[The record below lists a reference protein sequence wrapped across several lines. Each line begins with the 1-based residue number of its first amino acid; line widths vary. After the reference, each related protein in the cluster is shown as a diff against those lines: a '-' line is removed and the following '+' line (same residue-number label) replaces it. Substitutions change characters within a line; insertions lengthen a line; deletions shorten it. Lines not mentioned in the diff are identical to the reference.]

1 MTNQPHSFIYQEI
14 MIREGVIYEAI
25 RNKKQGEVVL
35 SHRQRLFYP
44 LAKATGSGLVVAGI
58 AGIIF
63 TFGPILA
70 AEFGYR
76 INKVTNNNSSL
87 QKNVSES
94 RKSGF
99 AAIANPEGEKEKVR
113 RLSQEW
119 GVPDSAF
126 SVYIPKILA
135 RSKILANVSPLDE
148 KEYMMALSQGV
159 AHATGSSFPGMPGA
173 TYLFAHS
180 TDAPWNI
187 SQYNAVFYLLRE
199 LDKGDE
205 IYVFFLDKLYRYK
218 VTQKV
223 ISNPEYISWLTD
235 AQAGHERLILQS
247 CWPPGTTIKRL
258 IVVAEPS
265 DSL

>member
-25 RNKKQGEVVL
+25 RNKKRGEVVL
-35 SHRQRLFYP
+35 GHRQRVFYP

-70 AEFGYR
+70 VEFGYR
-76 INKVTNNNSSL
+76 INKVANNHSSL
-87 QKNVSES
+87 QKNVSGPG
-94 RKSGF
+94 RSGF
-99 AAIANPEGEKEKVR
+99 AAIANLEDEKEKVR
-113 RLSQEW
+113 RLAQEW
-119 GVPDSAF
+119 GVPDSTF

-135 RSKILANVSPLDE
+135 RSKILANVSPLDQ
-148 KEYMMALSQGV
+148 KEYMRALSQGV

-187 SQYNAVFYLLRE
+187 RQYNAVFYLLRE

-218 VTQKV
+218 VTQKIV
-223 ISNPEYISWLTD
+223 TKPQDVSWLTD
-235 AQAGHERLILQS
+235 AHKGPQRLVLQS
-247 CWPPGTTIKRL
+247 CWPPGTTLKRL